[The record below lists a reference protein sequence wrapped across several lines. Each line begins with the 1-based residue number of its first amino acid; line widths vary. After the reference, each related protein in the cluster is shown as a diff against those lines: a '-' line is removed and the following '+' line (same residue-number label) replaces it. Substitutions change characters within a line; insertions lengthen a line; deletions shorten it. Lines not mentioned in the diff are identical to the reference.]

1 MATKKIT
8 KSGTYNITVN
18 AKSKDTVYQ
27 FSNQTIA
34 TGAFLNFTFTDS
46 LDRQYARKGNDLII
60 FAEFGSSNNYT
71 PVITTV
77 KDYYKYAWDYNN
89 DLVSINSTSIYNDG
103 AIYNLTNRYAKG
115 NIIDDSAPLTYIGDR
130 SNTTYNFKYSS
141 GNIIYETAGNDTY
154 NMWNNATI
162 YDYSGKDK
170 YKIQKS
176 AKISTLADYK
186 GNDEYSFTSD
196 HYSNVHDYNGND
208 KYTFTNAVMVT
219 TGDDPNANR
228 INDYSGNDT
237 YKVTKS
243 KGIYI
248 DDRKGNDKYTVSNC
262 EDLVYSSSPQNLYIY
277 DREGNDSYNLSNV
290 SYTSINVGVNNIY
303 DEKGKDT
310 YNLNAV
316 KNMTILDGAGKDTY
330 IVTNSNHLYLE
341 EAYEQTSD
349 NDTFKIYDSSNISIN
364 EKGGNETYT
373 FKALNNST
381 VTDSLGDDK
390 YNLSDESK
398 YVMIEDLAG
407 KDTYNFNGTINC
419 EITETKGNDTYNI
432 KNSDKVVVT
441 DSLGDDTYNYTN
453 VYSTSIS
460 SLDSTITDNGG
471 KDTYNIASS
480 ELKITD
486 SEGNDTYNLNNNIS
500 VQINDTNTSS
510 NDTYKFTKISGMTSI
525 VDGGGS
531 NDKLVMSKANAKN
544 VVYLAD
550 FTTDNK
556 INSTKL
562 FIFDKT
568 SEGIIEIKDY
578 FNVSESAITGTT
590 GSGKIESIKAGKTE
604 FVSKIDNFYGTSTN
618 YTQLASDVASW
629 LSTNTGCTNLGDLV
643 NDGSQ
648 SQIQD
653 FIAYFS
659 NK

>member
-1 MATKKIT
+1 MAKTRTIKTPTTETITPTENMTIVFKNAKVAKESKLTIDVEAEDIIPSKNGRDLYFLKLQGNPEEGNAKVISIKVKDYFKYVKNNVDFIITDTKKDNGAEILSMSSMMKQMGYVIDKT
-8 KSGTYNITVN
+8 KISGMLTTAMGGRNSATYNI
-18 AKSKDTVYQ
+18 S
-27 FSNQTIA
+27 
-34 TGAFLNFTFTDS
+34 S
-46 LDRQYARKGNDLII
+46 LMMN
-60 FAEFGSSNNYT
+60 EF
-71 PVITTV
+71 
-77 KDYYKYAWDYNN
+77 
-89 DLVSINSTSIYNDG
+89 
-103 AIYNLTNRYAKG
+103 
-115 NIIDDSAPLTYIGDR
+115 NIL
-130 SNTTYNFKYSS
+130 
-141 GNIIYETAGNDTY
+141 YELG
-154 NMWNNATI
+154 
-162 YDYSGKDK
+162 
-170 YKIQKS
+170 
-176 AKISTLADYK
+176 
-186 GNDEYSFTSD
+186 
-196 HYSNVHDYNGND
+196 GND

-349 NDTFKIYDSSNISIN
+349 NDSCKIYDSSNISIN